1 MADDLIKKRRVRGG
15 QRSSTKKLV
24 AKIVEAIPK
33 LSSESPEKDVVWLKQ
48 SQGTLKEKVRI
59 LKELDEK
66 IIDAL
71 SELKEENADELMAKE
86 IEETDEVIAELER
99 VLIQADGALSKIGE
113 QSVHSTPTQL
123 PEMNGALNNS
133 QISSDS
139 TGKIVRAKL
148 PKLQLK
154 NFGGKVCEWP
164 EFWDS
169 FSSSID
175 NNDQLS
181 DVDKFAYLRG
191 YLEGPAKSTIAG
203 LSLTSTNYQCAI
215 DLLKKRFDKKTLSNV
230 RM

>member
-71 SELKEENADELMAKE
+71 SESKEENADELMAKE

-123 PEMNGALNNS
+123 PDLNGALNNS
-133 QISSDS
+133 
-139 TGKIVRAKL
+139 TVNREGEATKVTVEKLWGK
-148 PKLQLK
+148 
-154 NFGGKVCEWP
+154 
-164 EFWDS
+164 
-169 FSSSID
+169 
-175 NNDQLS
+175 
-181 DVDKFAYLRG
+181 
-191 YLEGPAKSTIAG
+191 G
-203 LSLTSTNYQCAI
+203 L
-215 DLLKKRFDKKTLSNV
+215 
-230 RM
+230 

>member
-48 SQGTLKEKVRI
+48 SQGTLKENVRI

-71 SELKEENADELMAKE
+71 SESKEENADELMAKE
-86 IEETDEVIAELER
+86 IEETDEVIAELEC

-133 QISSDS
+133 
-139 TGKIVRAKL
+139 TV
-148 PKLQLK
+148 
-154 NFGGKVCEWP
+154 
-164 EFWDS
+164 
-169 FSSSID
+169 
-175 NNDQLS
+175 
-181 DVDKFAYLRG
+181 
-191 YLEGPAKSTIAG
+191 KS
-203 LSLTSTNYQCAI
+203 
-215 DLLKKRFDKKTLSNV
+215 
-230 RM
+230 